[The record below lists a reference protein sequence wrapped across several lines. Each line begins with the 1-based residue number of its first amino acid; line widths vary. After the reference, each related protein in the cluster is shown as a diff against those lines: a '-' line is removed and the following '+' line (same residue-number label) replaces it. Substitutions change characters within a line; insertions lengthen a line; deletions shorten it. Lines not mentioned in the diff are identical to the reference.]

1 MMNQY
6 EMYEI
11 TLQGPEPT
19 GSQVQIDLEMTIR
32 CGDEEW
38 KKVKGFY
45 AGDGVYRVRFLPQKP
60 GNYHWVVTG
69 SLHASGEEVCEPA
82 RAGKRGVVRVKDLHF
97 QYEDGT
103 WYRPFGTTVYA
114 LMHQDKAL
122 IDTTME
128 TLSHAAFNKIRFC
141 LFPKHYDFN
150 HNEPDFYPFEK
161 TDGKWDVHRPC
172 FAFWEAFEERIRQLA
187 EMGIEGDLI
196 LFHPYDRWGFSQF
209 SRQDA
214 LVYLEYLLRRFSAF
228 PNLWWSLAN
237 EFDLMEKYTGADW
250 DAFARFIVRNDP
262 YRHLLSNHN
271 CFEYADF
278 TKPELTHCCIQ
289 DINVNEVP
297 ELHRQ
302 FGKPVVFDECRY
314 EGNIMH
320 NWGNISAREM
330 VHRFWS
336 ATVYGGYCTHGETYY
351 SEDEVLWWSRGG
363 RLKGES
369 PARIAFLRD
378 IVETFPGPLTYIG
391 DGCGRFTIE
400 QIEQMKRDGIP
411 EELKDD
417 FFAKGLIRMPKERL
431 LAFMLRNRPALAC
444 CEDEAFLRYYEKECP
459 SVGEMMLP
467 ETGKYRVEV
476 IDTWEMTRT
485 VVAEGVSG
493 TVRTALP
500 GREGIALLA
509 VKTES

>member
-1 MMNQY
+1 M
-6 EMYEI
+6 
-11 TLQGPEPT
+11 
-19 GSQVQIDLEMTIR
+19 
-32 CGDEEW
+32 
-38 KKVKGFY
+38 
-45 AGDGVYRVRFLPQKP
+45 
-60 GNYHWVVTG
+60 
-69 SLHASGEEVCEPA
+69 
-82 RAGKRGVVRVKDLHF
+82 VRVKDLHF

-262 YRHLLSNHN
+262 YRHLLSNS
-271 CFEYADF
+271 
-278 TKPELTHCCIQ
+278 
-289 DINVNEVP
+289 
-297 ELHRQ
+297 
-302 FGKPVVFDECRY
+302 PV
-314 EGNIMH
+314 
-320 NWGNISAREM
+320 
-330 VHRFWS
+330 
-336 ATVYGGYCTHGETYY
+336 
-351 SEDEVLWWSRGG
+351 
-363 RLKGES
+363 
-369 PARIAFLRD
+369 
-378 IVETFPGPLTYIG
+378 
-391 DGCGRFTIE
+391 
-400 QIEQMKRDGIP
+400 
-411 EELKDD
+411 
-417 FFAKGLIRMPKERL
+417 
-431 LAFMLRNRPALAC
+431 
-444 CEDEAFLRYYEKECP
+444 
-459 SVGEMMLP
+459 
-467 ETGKYRVEV
+467 
-476 IDTWEMTRT
+476 
-485 VVAEGVSG
+485 
-493 TVRTALP
+493 
-500 GREGIALLA
+500 
-509 VKTES
+509 